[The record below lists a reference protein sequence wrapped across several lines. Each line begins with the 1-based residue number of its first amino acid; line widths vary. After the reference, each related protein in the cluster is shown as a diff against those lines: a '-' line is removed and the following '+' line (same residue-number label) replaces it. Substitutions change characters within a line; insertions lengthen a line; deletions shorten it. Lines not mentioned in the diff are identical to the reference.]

1 METVKTLLLAGCSAT
16 VRTRQG
22 ALPYHLACIP
32 EIRAMLE
39 SMGGPAAVPN
49 AGDTIDMLQILTEL
63 TMPSDF
69 DMCEY
74 NRLHCVDVVCFCA
87 CDCWSVCCIHAFNMC
102 V

>member
-1 METVKTLLLAGCSAT
+1 METVKTLLLGGCSAT

-32 EIRAMLE
+32 EIKAMLE

-49 AGDTIDMLQILTEL
+49 PGDTIDMLQILTEL

-69 DMCEY
+69 DMGT
-74 NRLHCVDVVCFCA
+74 RLQVYM
-87 CDCWSVCCIHAFNMC
+87 SVFTVLLNFISSLISFISMSSLWP
-102 V
+102 